1 MGWTKEQR
9 KAYDDARYTE
19 SWLRKDRLQNTARRG
34 FVPTIN
40 SLARYGINEEELL
53 EAFTKYLMKAA
64 DSPQLESKKE
74 KMAHR
79 LAFLQNQQVA

>member
-34 FVPTIN
+34 FVPTIS
-40 SLARYGINEEELL
+40 SLARYGINNL
-53 EAFTKYLMKAA
+53 KI
-64 DSPQLESKKE
+64 
-74 KMAHR
+74 KMI
-79 LAFLQNQQVA
+79 